1 MLRQPAA
8 CVCALLLI
16 AAGCVG
22 PAGSPSYPAEA
33 EAEAEAEQTYD
44 RETPLHE
51 ADLLFGQGAAGIAE
65 LIERAFAELGRPNG
79 FIKGEEAAGALG
91 FGLRYGHGTLV
102 LKSGETRRVYWQGSS
117 LGFDVGGN
125 AAKVFVLVY
134 NLAAVDRIFQRYPGV
149 DGSVYFV
156 GGIGLNYHQSGDVVL
171 APMRLGVGWRLGAS
185 VGYLKLTP
193 RRSIIPF

>member
-22 PAGSPSYPAEA
+22 PAGSPSYPAEG
-33 EAEAEAEQTYD
+33 EVEAEQTYD
-44 RETPLHE
+44 RATLLDE
-51 ADLLFGQGAAGIAE
+51 ADLLFGQGAKGIAE
-65 LIERAFAELGRPNG
+65 LIERVFAELGRPNG
-79 FIKGEEAAGALG
+79 FIKGEEAAAALG
-91 FGLRYGHGTLV
+91 FGLRYGRGTLV
-102 LKSGETRRVYWQGSS
+102 LKGGETRRVYWQGPSV
-117 LGFDVGGN
+117 GFDVGGN

-134 NLAAVDRIFQRYPGV
+134 NVAAVDRIFQRYPGV
-149 DGSVYFV
+149 DGSLYFV
-156 GGIGLNYHQSGDVVL
+156 GGIGLNYHQSGDIVL
-171 APMRLGVGWRLGAS
+171 APMRLGVGWRQGAS

>member
-33 EAEAEAEQTYD
+33 EVEAEQTYD
-44 RETPLHE
+44 RQTLLHE
-51 ADLLFGQGAAGIAE
+51 ADLLFGHGAKGIAE
-65 LIERAFAELGRPNG
+65 LIEHAFAELGRPNG

-149 DGSVYFV
+149 DGSLYFV
-156 GGIGLNYHQSGDVVL
+156 GGIGLNYNRSGDIVL
-171 APMRLGVGWRLGAS
+171 APMRLGVGWRQGAS
-185 VGYLKLTP
+185 IGYLKLTP
-193 RRSIIPF
+193 SRSIIPF